1 MKFMYVDESG
11 GPDIGDAFVM
21 CGVMVDAYKIRSKT
35 QALDDMLQDMLRR
48 HPGQATE
55 LKTGQFINGKRG
67 WSRVDAEVRKRFLE
81 HVCEFTMDGGG
92 QVYAI
97 CLSIKRV
104 EAEASRFEN
113 PFNGDYWLA
122 AAMFT
127 VGLIQKKMQKK
138 LRNKGL
144 TVVVMDDNR
153 RGIPKLAT
161 GIHQARDWF
170 DGLYQLRNRG
180 KRGGPWVNP
189 KQSNRFDQIVNT
201 PFAIKSNHSSL
212 IQAADALS
220 YVYRRDIELQSVAE
234 KWLGEKAYYA
244 GLVESLEKGR
254 AKLGDRPRNSNCVR
268 YYERVKHVA
277 WQL

>member
-1 MKFMYVDESG
+1 MKFLYVDESG

-35 QALDDMLQDMLRR
+35 HALDDMLQDMLRR
-48 HPGQATE
+48 HPRQATE

-67 WSRVDAEVRKRFLE
+67 WSRVDAGVRKRFLE
-81 HVCEFTMDGGG
+81 RICEFAIDGGG
-92 QVYAI
+92 RVYAI

-104 EAEASRFEN
+104 GAEASRFEN

-122 AAMFT
+122 AAMYT
-127 VGLIQKKMQKK
+127 VALTQKKMQKK
-138 LRNKGL
+138 SRNKGL

-153 RGIPKLAT
+153 RGIPQLAA
-161 GIHQARDWF
+161 GIHEANDWF

-180 KRGGPWVNP
+180 KRGEPWVDQ

-220 YVYRRDIELQSVAE
+220 YVYRRDIELQFVDEA
-234 KWLGEKAYYA
+234 WAGEKAYYER
-244 GLVESLEKGR
+244 LVESLDRKR
-254 AKLGDRPRNSNCVR
+254 AKLGDRPRNSNCVQ
-268 YYERVKHVA
+268 YYEKVKHVA
-277 WQL
+277 WKL